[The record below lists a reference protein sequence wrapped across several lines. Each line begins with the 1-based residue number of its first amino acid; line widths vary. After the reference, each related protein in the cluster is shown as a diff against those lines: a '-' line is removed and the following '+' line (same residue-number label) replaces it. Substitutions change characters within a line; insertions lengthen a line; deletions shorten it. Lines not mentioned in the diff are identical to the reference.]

1 MPDVLAYSVD
11 CAWCGTCEKDTNMD
25 ANDVREITPL
35 DLAERL
41 KRGDDFDLL
50 DVREHF
56 EIAIAAIPG
65 AKVIPLGDL
74 PDSLDA
80 LDRTREIIVMCRS
93 GRRSA
98 DATRQLQAAGF
109 TNVTNL
115 AGGILRWSDDVDP
128 TVAKY

>member
-1 MPDVLAYSVD
+1 
-11 CAWCGTCEKDTNMD
+11 MD